1 MKKELARNVDD
12 LSLDEVRSMGEIFC
26 KSGFFKDAR
35 DASQAIVKILLGRE
49 LGLSP
54 VIAMTSIHIVEG
66 KPELSA
72 NLLASLVKQSA
83 RYDYRVRETSNTAC
97 TIDFIQDGEV
107 VGESTFLI
115 DDAKRARIYREGGSW
130 TRYPKAMLFARAMS
144 QGVRAHCPDVGTG
157 CPMYTPGEQSGFDEP
172 PEGDDGPPKA
182 KATVTVKVAPLEV
195 VGPTDT
201 TGTNGNT
208 SEATGRLQGTL
219 DAAKAQAD
227 SELTETRDPES
238 LVTASQIS
246 SFNRNFREACKAQG
260 ITDATQVD
268 DLRHAY
274 LKMKGFVDGGG
285 NGTSKALPKSGWI
298 PIRDAAVDFVGR
310 VTEENFDKAM
320 KALDEKAHAQS

>member
-1 MKKELARNVDD
+1 
-12 LSLDEVRSMGEIFC
+12 MGEIFV

-115 DDAKRARIYREGGSW
+115 DDAKRARIYREGGAW

-157 CPMYTPGEQSGFDEP
+157 CPVYTEGEIS
-172 PEGDDGPPKA
+172 GDDGPPKA

-195 VGPTDT
+195 VAPTDT
-201 TGTNGNT
+201 TGTNGST
-208 SEATGRLQGTL
+208 SEATGRLQASI

-260 ITDATQVD
+260 ITDAKQVD

-274 LKMKGFVDGGG
+274 LKMRGFVDRGG

-310 VTEENFDKAM
+310 VTEENFDRAM
-320 KALDEKAHAQS
+320 KALDEKAHAQY

>member
-310 VTEENFDKAM
+310 VTEENFDRAM
-320 KALDEKAHAQS
+320 KALDEKAHAHS

>member
-12 LSLDEVRSMGEIFC
+12 LSLDDVRSMGEIFV

-201 TGTNGNT
+201 TGTNGST
-208 SEATGRLQGTL
+208 SEATGRLQASI

-320 KALDEKAHAQS
+320 KALHEKAHAQS

>member
-1 MKKELARNVDD
+1 MNTELARNVDD
-12 LSLDEVRSMGEIFC
+12 LSLDDVRSMGEIFV

-115 DDAKRARIYREGGSW
+115 DDAKRARIYREGGAW

-157 CPMYTPGEQSGFDEP
+157 CPVYTEGEIS
-172 PEGDDGPPKA
+172 GDDGPPKA

-195 VGPTDT
+195 VAPTDT
-201 TGTNGNT
+201 TGTNGST

-219 DAAKAQAD
+219 DEAKAQAD

-260 ITDATQVD
+260 ITDAKQVD

-310 VTEENFDKAM
+310 VTEENFDRAM